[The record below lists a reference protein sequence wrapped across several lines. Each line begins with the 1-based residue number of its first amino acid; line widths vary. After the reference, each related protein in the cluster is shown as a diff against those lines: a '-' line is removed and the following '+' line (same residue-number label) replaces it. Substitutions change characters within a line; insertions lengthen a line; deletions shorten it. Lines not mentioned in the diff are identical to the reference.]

1 MPLAIES
8 LLISNISFC
17 NKEASNIRCND
28 FKKKMIEYLDN
39 KYQIKINNKDF
50 VKINPNILQNNLFV
64 ILETPVTLPSFW
76 LAILTPADRL
86 PLP

>member
-28 FKKKMIEYLDN
+28 FKQKMIEYLDN
-39 KYQIKINNKDF
+39 KYQIKIKCQELREEIIKYKAFEFISFKNK
-50 VKINPNILQNNLFV
+50 V
-64 ILETPVTLPSFW
+64 
-76 LAILTPADRL
+76 
-86 PLP
+86 

>member
-28 FKKKMIEYLDN
+28 FKQKMIEYLDN
-39 KYQIKINNKDF
+39 KYQIKINNKEI
-50 VKINPNILQNNLFV
+50 KLF
-64 ILETPVTLPSFW
+64 
-76 LAILTPADRL
+76 
-86 PLP
+86 